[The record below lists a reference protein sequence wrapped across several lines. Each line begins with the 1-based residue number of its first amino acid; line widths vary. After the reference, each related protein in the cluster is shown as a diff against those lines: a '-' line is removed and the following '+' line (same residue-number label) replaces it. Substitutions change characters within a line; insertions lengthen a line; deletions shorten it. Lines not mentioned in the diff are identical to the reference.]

1 MNHIYRL
8 IWNTTLACWVVASE
22 HTRSRGKATRAG
34 RAMLT
39 AATLALAMPAGAVD
53 ALDATAE
60 DVADVLE
67 QRQDSVQSSVPFA
80 VQKEAIILFSEP
92 PQGGALLATPLAV
105 HYQSAIVSDAYYA
118 NATLNGENSMVLGS
132 RARVTGNRATGIGNE
147 VVIQGGGH
155 TAIGSKA
162 TATGGIDGVAVGINA
177 LADGTGNVAIGEAA
191 RADTVEGTSAGIHA
205 VAIGARAR
213 AGSPGW
219 TGALAVGGESVATHD
234 AVALGYSA
242 KAQNNGAV
250 AVGREA
256 SGAGVGAVAMGRY
269 ATASAAGAIAI
280 GDGAQTA
287 NANAIAIGRSA
298 KTNGNQS
305 LAVGLRAQASG
316 TSAMVLGMDAEAMGN
331 YTTALGHQAK
341 AGSAWTNA
349 IGYQAEAMGAS
360 SVALGTL
367 AKSAANNS
375 LALGDRA
382 QTGDNATYAVA
393 LGASASATGYASLAV
408 GTSSKAQAEST
419 IAFGNGAQATQVHAS
434 AVGRLAKADGA
445 SAVALGNQAQAIDA
459 SSIAVGTQA
468 SAAGN
473 QSLAVGL
480 RAKANGQTAMVLG
493 MDAEAT
499 GNYTTA
505 VGHQAKAGS
514 AWTNAIG
521 YQAEAMGSSSVALG
535 TLAKSAASGS
545 IAVGDR
551 AQVDATAGSS
561 LALGHHAGV
570 NAGATNAVALGASSV
585 ATAANTVSVGAAS
598 LKRKIVNIADGEV
611 SATSS
616 DAVSG
621 KQLHAVNNRFDGQT
635 IALGTNAQPGGG
647 RAVAIGANATVATG
661 GGYDGIAIGGNARA
675 GVNGYG
681 GPVAIG
687 GFATAEYDGLALGYQ
702 ASALAGG
709 SVALGRGS
717 VANAGNV
724 VSVGNDT
731 LKRRIVNVADGSVA
745 AASGDAVNG
754 KQLFATNQNVTTA
767 TQTANTAKTTADA
780 AQVEAVAANS
790 KANEVSGL
798 IGQASAAGNMRVGA
812 ENTGTV
818 LDVRNKVGAN
828 RTISGVADGALS
840 VTSTDAVSG
849 KQLFAT
855 NQAVT
860 TATHIANTATTKA
873 DAAQVEATTALD
885 KATLLNGLVSQAA
898 PNGAV
903 RLGGENAGVIVD
915 VRNSNGGARTLSGV
929 AAGALHATSS
939 EAVNGA
945 QLGAVNDRVELHSVA
960 IAVNRLEIGVN
971 RDGLDELREAFD
983 NFEPDLSGVVRY
995 NADRSVVDLEGAGVA
1010 GLAAGEISAGSRE
1023 AINGSQLFGTN
1034 ERVGYLE
1041 QQQRYVMV
1049 GASATNLPAQAGTY
1063 GVAVGGNADARADG
1077 ATAIGSF
1084 SNALATNSVAIGRGS
1099 YVASEGRDGFAL
1111 GSRTRVQSV
1120 GGLAIGAD
1128 ADVMSGADQ
1137 SVALGVASVA
1147 TEADTVSVG
1156 SGEYRRRIVSV
1167 ARGTKDD
1174 NVTTL
1179 VQLRETVNA
1188 LGGGASIDAAG
1199 GIIGPK
1205 YVLSDGTFNN
1215 VGAALA
1221 SIDSKV
1227 VSNRS
1232 ELDTLDSQYKALVQ
1246 NDRSIRY
1253 NDDRSVVD
1261 FGGARLTG
1269 VADGKL
1275 AADSKDAINGGQ
1287 LFATN
1292 QRMEG
1297 LEYKQQFISIGSAD
1311 PSAPAASGVA
1321 GVAIGDGSRALG
1333 NGATAVGSYAGAMAE
1348 SSVALGRGSYV
1359 GPNADNGFALGT
1371 RTGVRATG
1379 GIAMGSDSV
1388 ILEGAHRSIALG
1400 VTSVAQEADT
1410 VSVGNTGLKRRI
1422 VNVGQGIK
1430 SDDATTVSQLRGAL
1444 SALGGGADLD
1454 ANGNVIGPRYAVQG
1468 SEYGSFGDAITALDG
1483 SVGDNKR
1490 NLDSLDSRLQRLF
1503 QESPSV
1509 NADGSG
1515 RLSFGGAQGMVLGNV
1530 ANGLIGQGSRD
1541 AVNGGQLWA
1550 VKEDLQGQIDALDP
1564 GKGEVSG
1571 SPLAMNGRTGSITP
1585 SADGGSTL
1593 TSPEATPPAADPGS
1607 VAAQDQL
1614 VKAEG
1619 DNAVAVGS
1627 EGKERQVKHV
1637 AEGRADTD
1645 AANVRQVN
1653 DALDRANAYTDSAV
1667 ASVNQ
1672 RLDQVDKRI
1681 NRMAAISSAQS
1692 AMAMNTAGLATA
1704 NRLGAGVGY
1713 SEGESAMAVGYQRV
1727 LTERGSAT
1735 FSLNGA
1741 FTNSGEKSVGVG
1753 VGIGW

>member
-39 AATLALAMPAGAVD
+39 AATLALAMPALADDDGFTEQDEAV
-53 ALDATAE
+53 L
-60 DVADVLE
+60 
-67 QRQDSVQSSVPFA
+67 S
-80 VQKEAIILFSEP
+80 
-92 PQGGALLATPLAV
+92 
-105 HYQSAIVSDAYYA
+105 SAIQELQFRLYNEARLRSEAADPEVFAA
-118 NATLNGENSMVLGS
+118 NRGMNATVNDVYFAQSTLNGENSLALGS
-132 RARVTGNRATGIGNE
+132 RAYVAGNRSTGIGNE

-162 TATGGIDGVAVGINA
+162 TATGGIDAVAVGINA
-177 LADGTGNVAIGEAA
+177 FAEGTGNVAIGEAA
-191 RADTVEGTSAGIHA
+191 RADTVEGNGAGIHA

-219 TGALAVGGESVATHD
+219 TGAVAVGGESVATHD

-256 SGAGVGAVAMGRY
+256 LGDGLGAVATGRY
-269 ATASAAGAIAI
+269 ATARAAGAIAI
-280 GDGAQTA
+280 GDGAQA
-287 NANAIAIGRSA
+287 AHANAIAIGRLAKANGIGAVVLGNEARALGGSNAIGHQADADNSWSNALGFQAKARAAGATAIGYQAEANSA
-298 KTNGNQS
+298 ATIAMGWQTKANGSHSVALGALADVSASAAEGVAIGRGAQVGASAVQAQAFGKLALATGASSIALGHQAHAVHASSIALGTLANASGNQS
-305 LAVGLRAQASG
+305 LAVGLRAQANG
-316 TSAMVLGMDAEAMGN
+316 QSAMVLGMDAQSLGN
-331 YTTALGHQAK
+331 YAMAMGHQAK
-341 AGSAWTNA
+341 AEN
-349 IGYQAEAMGAS
+349 GYATALGFQSLATGGS
-360 SVALGTL
+360 SVAIG
-367 AKSAANNS
+367 S
-375 LALGDRA
+375 LANAAASASIAAGDRA
-382 QTGDNATYAVA
+382 KVDST
-393 LGASASATGYASLAV
+393 SASA
-408 GTSSKAQAEST
+408 
-419 IAFGNGAQATQVHAS
+419 
-434 AVGRLAKADGA
+434 
-445 SAVALGNQAQAIDA
+445 
-459 SSIAVGTQA
+459 
-468 SAAGN
+468 
-473 QSLAVGL
+473 
-480 RAKANGQTAMVLG
+480 M
-493 MDAEAT
+493 
-499 GNYTTA
+499 
-505 VGHQAKAGS
+505 
-514 AWTNAIG
+514 
-521 YQAEAMGSSSVALG
+521 
-535 TLAKSAASGS
+535 
-545 IAVGDR
+545 
-551 AQVDATAGSS
+551 
-561 LALGHHAGV
+561 ALGHYATV
-570 NAGATNAVALGASSV
+570 NAGAANAVALGSRSV
-585 ATAANTVSVGAAS
+585 ASDANTVSVGSAS

-635 IALGTNAQPGGG
+635 IALGANAQPGGG

-661 GGYDGIAIGGNARA
+661 GGNDGIAIGGNARA

-731 LKRRIVNVADGSVA
+731 LKRRIVNVADGSLA
-745 AASGDAVNG
+745 AASNDAVNG

-767 TQTANTAKTTADA
+767 TQTANTAKTTADV
-780 AQVEAVAANS
+780 AQVEAAAAKA

-798 IGQASAAGNMRVGA
+798 IDQASAAGNMRVGA
-812 ENTGTV
+812 ENTGAV

-828 RTISGVADGALS
+828 RRISGVADGALS

-855 NQAVT
+855 NQDVT
-860 TATHIANTATTKA
+860 TATHIANTATNKA
-873 DAAQVEATTALD
+873 DAAQVEATAALD
-885 KATLLNGLVSQAA
+885 KAILLNGLVSQAA
-898 PNGAV
+898 PSGAV

-945 QLGAVNDRVELHSVA
+945 QLSAVNDRVELHSVA
-960 IAVNRLEIGVN
+960 IGVNRLEIGMN

-995 NADRSVVDLEGAGVA
+995 NADRSLVDLEGAGLA

-1034 ERVGYLE
+1034 ERVGHLE

-1049 GASATNLPAQAGTY
+1049 GADEFSGAAMAGPLA
-1063 GVAVGGNADARADG
+1063 VAIGSDAKALADG
-1077 ATAIGSF
+1077 ATAVGSF
-1084 SNALATNSVAIGRGS
+1084 ANAQAVNSVALGRGALVRVGS
-1099 YVASEGRDGFAL
+1099 DAGFAL
-1111 GSRTRVQSV
+1111 GTNTEVAAA
-1120 GGLAIGAD
+1120 GGLAIGALSS
-1128 ADVMSGADQ
+1128 VGIGANRA
-1137 SVALGVASVA
+1137 VALGNESVAS
-1147 TEADTVSVG
+1147 ESDTISIG
-1156 SGEYRRRIVSV
+1156 NDNLKRRIVNV
-1167 ARGTKDD
+1167 GRGTAGADA
-1174 NVTTL
+1174 TT
-1179 VQLRETVNA
+1179 VSQLTETLST
-1188 LGGGASIDAAG
+1188 LGGGAGLDATGHVVA
-1199 GIIGPK
+1199 PN
-1205 YVLSDGTFNN
+1205 YVLSGGNFSN
-1215 VGAALA
+1215 VDDALT
-1221 SIDSKV
+1221 SIDTRLV
-1227 VSNRS
+1227 THQD
-1232 ELDTLDSQYKALVQ
+1232 ELDTLDTRYKALVQ

-1253 NDDRSVVD
+1253 SEDRSVVD

-1269 VADGKL
+1269 VADGNL
-1275 AADSKDAINGGQ
+1275 RADSSDAVNGAQ
-1287 LFATN
+1287 LFGTN
-1292 QRMEG
+1292 ERVGSLEQQQRYVMVGAIDANLPAKAG
-1297 LEYKQQFISIGSAD
+1297 LL
-1311 PSAPAASGVA
+1311 
-1321 GVAIGDGSRALG
+1321 GVAIGGDAEARQE
-1333 NGATAVGSYAGAMAE
+1333 GATAVGSYAAALGHN
-1348 SSVALGRGSYV
+1348 SVALGRGSYV
-1359 GPNADNGFALGT
+1359 APEARNGFALGT
-1371 RTGVRATG
+1371 RTNVEAAG
-1379 GIAMGSDSV
+1379 GMAIGADSDVWAGAEQSV
-1388 ILEGAHRSIALG
+1388 ALG
-1400 VTSVAQEADT
+1400 NGSVAKESHT
-1410 VSVGNTGLKRRI
+1410 VSVGSGEYRRRI
-1422 VNVGQGIK
+1422 VNVAQGIRAN
-1430 SDDATTVSQLRGAL
+1430 DATTVSQLRGTLA
-1444 SALGGGADLD
+1444 ALGGGADLD
-1454 ANGNVIGPRYAVQG
+1454 ANGNVIGPRFAVQG

-1490 NLDSLDSRLQRLF
+1490 NLDTLDSRFQRLF
-1503 QESPSV
+1503 QESPSA
-1509 NADGSG
+1509 NADGAG
-1515 RLSFGGAQGMVLGNV
+1515 RLNFGGAQGMVLGNV

-1550 VKEDLQGQIDALDP
+1550 VKQDLQGQIDALDP

-1571 SPLAMNGRTGSITP
+1571 SPLAMNARSGSISP

-1593 TSPEATPPAADPGS
+1593 TPPEVTPPAADSGT
-1607 VAAQDQL
+1607 VAVQDQL